1 MIWGRPAF
9 SNVRSFSNAALGV
22 PVEHPTVPWW
32 EQPAAVGALVATL
45 QLVLFEAGYTGKITS
60 LDGD

>member
-1 MIWGRPAF
+1 
-9 SNVRSFSNAALGV
+9 V